1 MQISHKA
8 QSGQTTGEFMRIM
21 PFYIIIL
28 PKIRKKK
35 KPTGNSWVV
44 NAPMHLDRTCDNMVE
59 TF

>member
-35 KPTGNSWVV
+35 
-44 NAPMHLDRTCDNMVE
+44 HR
-59 TF
+59 

>member
-35 KPTGNSWVV
+35 NPQVTAGWL
-44 NAPMHLDRTCDNMVE
+44 MLQCI
-59 TF
+59 